1 MTGYERRKQHKK
13 DQILRAAEE
22 LFKRQGFKKTTVD
35 DVARLAGVSKVTI
48 YNHFTD
54 RRGLIEEALRKLT
67 RDKIEQY
74 GQILSSE
81 RPWAERLNA
90 VVLDKYRLAAE
101 YGGEVLE
108 TLYGELPDLVSE
120 IREMQLKKQNEV
132 TFSFLDEGRR
142 LGFVPQHISNEAIAI
157 YLECIYRGL
166 DSNEQVFAR
175 LTDEPKLTEEIIDI
189 ITYGMIRKSPQE

>member
-1 MTGYERRKQHKK
+1 MTGYERRKQQKK

-22 LFKRQGFKKTTVD
+22 LFKRQGFRKTTVD
-35 DVARLAGVSKVTI
+35 DVARLARVSKVTV

-54 RRGLIEEALRKLT
+54 KQGLIEEALRKLT
-67 RDKIEQY
+67 RDKIKQY
-74 GQILSSE
+74 GRILSSD

-90 VVLDKYRLAAE
+90 VVLDKYRVAGE

-108 TLYGELPDLVSE
+108 TLYRELPGLVSE
-120 IREMQLKKQNEV
+120 IREMQLKMQNKV
-132 TFSFLDEGRR
+132 TFAFLDEGRR
-142 LGFVPQHISNEAIAI
+142 LGFVPQHISNEAITI

-175 LTDEPKLTEEIIDI
+175 LTEEPKLTGEFIDI
-189 ITYGMIRKSPQE
+189 ITYGMIRKSRDV